1 MTNDVEPTRGAPS
14 GRPGWEQALD
24 DLERSLR
31 DAGQAVALLR
41 QALNSGAG
49 ESQFEDRAQ
58 AAAQTRDAP
67 TDGAELGSQEDAA
80 PVAASRPD
88 AGKAGAA
95 TFDSLW
101 DRIEREKMEKPA
113 SEVTERRGLDLLPQQ
128 VLMTVEDREGK
139 VDLVPLHRG
148 LAGLQGIQDISLVSY
163 ANGVP
168 VISLRVEGE
177 LDIEQLGAAA
187 GRAMD
192 RQCEVIQQDT
202 GRLYLRL
209 KGCQH
214 EDGEDGNDA

>member
-1 MTNDVEPTRGAPS
+1 MTDDVEPTRGAPS
-14 GRPGWEQALD
+14 GRPEWEQPLD

-31 DAGQAVALLR
+31 DAAQAVAHLR
-41 QALNSGAG
+41 QALNGGAG
-49 ESQFEDRAQ
+49 EPQFEDRAQ
-58 AAAQTRDAP
+58 AAAQTQDIA
-67 TDGAELGSQEDAA
+67 TDGTDIGPREDPS
-80 PVAASRPD
+80 PVAASRPNT
-88 AGKAGAA
+88 GKAGAS
-95 TFDSLW
+95 TFDDLW

-113 SEVTERRGLDLLPQQ
+113 PEATERRGLDLLPQQ
-128 VLMTVEDREGK
+128 VLMTVEDREGR

-168 VISLRVEGE
+168 VISLRVEGD
-177 LDIEQLGAAA
+177 LDIEQLGTAA

-214 EDGEDGNDA
+214 EDGNDA